1 MRKGTISNVAYGFGA
16 AIIRPECA
24 TILRSIVSNKNE
36 VSFKM
41 GYCGKCGAKMEDNE
55 WVCGKCGMP
64 RNAAAN
70 TYRPVEPIFSDSPN
84 DPTPSRTE
92 KKKKVKPLVGVVAFM
107 IAGLV
112 SYFGVGA
119 VLKSTLDKS
128 ASTQVSTESWK
139 PLVDSNDSGGSQNS
153 GSTQTETPTTDTQ
166 KHEETQKQETL
177 AAAKTQEEEPDVD
190 IVFVDGEG
198 NQVMTSQD
206 IVDAWTEEGNAGTYS
221 VAIKLTQNGRK
232 KFTAATKI
240 IANSD
245 LPYDKKV
252 IISYLYGKQISI
264 ARVDS
269 TIDTQIIL
277 ISGNRTKEQAE
288 ELAKTIKI
296 KKKS

>member
-1 MRKGTISNVAYGFGA
+1 M
-16 AIIRPECA
+16 
-24 TILRSIVSNKNE
+24 
-36 VSFKM
+36 
-41 GYCGKCGAKMEDNE
+41 
-55 WVCGKCGMP
+55 
-64 RNAAAN
+64 
-70 TYRPVEPIFSDSPN
+70 
-84 DPTPSRTE
+84 
-92 KKKKVKPLVGVVAFM
+92 
-107 IAGLV
+107 
-112 SYFGVGA
+112 
-119 VLKSTLDKS
+119 
-128 ASTQVSTESWK
+128 
-139 PLVDSNDSGGSQNS
+139 
-153 GSTQTETPTTDTQ
+153 
-166 KHEETQKQETL
+166 
-177 AAAKTQEEEPDVD
+177 D

-232 KFTAATKI
+232 KFTAATKR

>member
-1 MRKGTISNVAYGFGA
+1 
-16 AIIRPECA
+16 
-24 TILRSIVSNKNE
+24 
-36 VSFKM
+36 
-41 GYCGKCGAKMEDNE
+41 MEDNE

-70 TYRPVEPIFSDSPN
+70 TYRPVEPIFSDRPN

-92 KKKKVKPLVGVVAFM
+92 KKKKVKPLAVVLTVAAVIVGC
-107 IAGLV
+107 L
-112 SYFGVGA
+112 GVGA
-119 VLKSTLDKS
+119 VLNLTSDKS
-128 ASTQVSTESWK
+128 ASTQVSTEGWK
-139 PLVDSNDSGGSQNS
+139 PLVNSNDSGGSQNS

-166 KHEETQKQETL
+166 KPEETQKQETL

-232 KFTAATKI
+232 KFTAATKR

>member
-1 MRKGTISNVAYGFGA
+1 
-16 AIIRPECA
+16 
-24 TILRSIVSNKNE
+24 
-36 VSFKM
+36 
-41 GYCGKCGAKMEDNE
+41 MEDNE

-70 TYRPVEPIFSDSPN
+70 TYRPVEQIFSDSPN
-84 DPTPSRTE
+84 DPAPSRTE
-92 KKKKVKPLVGVVAFM
+92 KKRKVKPLVVVLSVVAVLA
-107 IAGLV
+107 IC
-112 SYFGVGA
+112 FGTMA
-119 VLKSTLDKS
+119 VLNLTSDKS
-128 ASTQVSTESWK
+128 ASTQASTEGWK
-139 PLVDSNDSGGSQNS
+139 PLVNSNDSGGSQNS

-166 KHEETQKQETL
+166 KPEETQKQETP

-232 KFTAATKI
+232 KFTAATKR

-277 ISGNRTKEQAE
+277 ISGNRTKEQAD

>member
-1 MRKGTISNVAYGFGA
+1 MRKGTISNVAYGFGES
-16 AIIRPECA
+16 IIRPESA
-24 TILRSIVSNKNE
+24 TILRSKVSNKNE

-70 TYRPVEPIFSDSPN
+70 TYQPAERIFSDSPN
-84 DPTPSRTE
+84 DSMPSRTE
-92 KKKKVKPLVGVVAFM
+92 KKRKVKPLAVVLTVAAVIVGC
-107 IAGLV
+107 L
-112 SYFGVGA
+112 GVGA
-119 VLKSTLDKS
+119 VLNLTSDKS
-128 ASTQVSTESWK
+128 ASTQVSTEGWK
-139 PLVDSNDSGGSQNS
+139 PLVNSNDSGGSQNS

-166 KHEETQKQETL
+166 KPEETQKQETP

-221 VAIKLTQNGRK
+221 IAIKLTQNGRK
-232 KFTAATKI
+232 KFTAATKR

-252 IISYLYGKQISI
+252 IISYFYGKQISI